1 MAYLVENE
9 TVKLIANWLNGMS
22 IALIGAGIFVP
33 LVNQLVGNNT
43 WALDQLALVLIGCVI
58 VAAILHLGGQK
69 VLRGLH
75 EVDTQ

>member
-22 IALIGAGIFVP
+22 IALVGAGIFVP

-43 WALDQLALVLIGCVI
+43 WPPEQVAFLLVGCVV
-58 VAAILHLGGQK
+58 VAAILHLVGQK

-75 EVDTQ
+75 ETDVQ